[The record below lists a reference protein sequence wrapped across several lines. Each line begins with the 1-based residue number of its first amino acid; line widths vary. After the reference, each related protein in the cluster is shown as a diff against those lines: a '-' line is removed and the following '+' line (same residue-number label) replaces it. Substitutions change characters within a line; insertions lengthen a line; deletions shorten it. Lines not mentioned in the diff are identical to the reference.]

1 MPSKPGTGDPSM
13 AHGVHQRLQR
23 LGSTKMM
30 DKAME
35 STSRSK
41 ERTTS
46 MSRNGSLHV
55 VPKGTKHSVS
65 VRKPMKGHP
74 DVELLMADVFAEMD
88 RQRQRGQIKFPSK
101 FADFF
106 HHDMMVEFVKA
117 CMQLADTFVAV
128 QHLELAIALHSP
140 PSPPATVNSPLV
152 PPSIA
157 TMPDSER
164 TLAYHKAVAN
174 HSDSV
179 ANLAKWYSR
188 VVLNCSNFERHE
200 EDRTFFE
207 AVYYFVCAIV
217 KTTHPPDT
225 WPLIEEELG
234 YAFRGE
240 VFNVHGKS
248 NLQPPMA
255 PEPAKVSATRFGQP
269 TTAHHAPDPLAGDLK
284 FSPRAAIAYGSYG
297 QNISLAS
304 IVARVDATTSR
315 AEHNV
320 KVSQAMRDRIHGQRN
335 EDHKARRQLGK
346 SFAFPPTRPI
356 MCFQSVRTTSGV
368 NAAPPHGST
377 TLSTALQSPC
387 DLSLPSSFIPTRTLH
402 PHHLPVPC
410 RVPARRCGILWTRG
424 RPSSPTSFHQHRTKS
439 SSLKR
444 CSTPSNEIGGR
455 VLAQAL
461 NRRSLARP
469 DPPRLASPC
478 PAFKIFMA

>member
-335 EDHKARRQLGK
+335 EDHKARRQLERAYNQRSERRAAARLDHLVDSPSK
-346 SFAFPPTRPI
+346 PLRP
-356 MCFQSVRTTSGV
+356 
-368 NAAPPHGST
+368 
-377 TLSTALQSPC
+377 
-387 DLSLPSSFIPTRTLH
+387 LPSFVLH
-402 PHHLPVPC
+402 PDQNP
-410 RVPARRCGILWTRG
+410 
-424 RPSSPTSFHQHRTKS
+424 PSSPPS
-439 SSLKR
+439 SSM
-444 CSTPSNEIGGR
+444 PSPRASMRHTLDARSPIVAHIFPSAQDQ
-455 VLAQAL
+455 VLLTQTLLDAQQRD
-461 NRRSLARP
+461 RRS
-469 DPPRLASPC
+469 SPC
-478 PAFKIFMA
+478 PSPQPPLPRTTRPPTTRLAMPRFQDIHGLTEN